1 MMAAVVLCGAIIWS
15 WPFSDSTLESQEPS
29 CLIPT
34 LPASDSCASV
44 FATAAGKTCQR
55 GKFTA
60 LCVDPPMRPVDHDAF
75 KDAWSGASARIVRVQ
90 IIDGE
95 MLVVPSGRNANCSE
109 TIKAWGMLR
118 HTLGQIRQSA
128 KVAPLPDVDL
138 LLTTGDESP
147 SWPIFSY
154 NNPPG
159 RAERTFLIPT
169 HVGVGNSPKRRVSG
183 TACEQPTPAELEH
196 WSRKL
201 DPVVFRG
208 SATGPA
214 VDSDHWMANTRAR
227 LSVLSKMFPSWIDA
241 SITRFEQIMPTNE
254 TRALSKFMAMGGRIP
269 MNHFKYYKF
278 IMDIDGNVQAN
289 RFPELTRF
297 GSVVLQATQFET
309 VLTASAHRFAH
320 VFPIQPDLRDLL
332 PKLYC
337 LRARPVLLVQR
348 LKHGIDIARELVT
361 ELNVVQRY
369 WADLLQ
375 TYRALQRF
383 PTVRHP
389 AAISARQFAYRPIR
403 TRLSADAVEGR
414 REHPASCRYEF
425 YTRDAAWAN
434 GLWPIGKNGQL
445 GHDRR

>member
-1 MMAAVVLCGAIIWS
+1 
-15 WPFSDSTLESQEPS
+15 
-29 CLIPT
+29 
-34 LPASDSCASV
+34 
-44 FATAAGKTCQR
+44 
-55 GKFTA
+55 
-60 LCVDPPMRPVDHDAF
+60 
-75 KDAWSGASARIVRVQ
+75 
-90 IIDGE
+90 
-95 MLVVPSGRNANCSE
+95 
-109 TIKAWGMLR
+109 
-118 HTLGQIRQSA
+118 
-128 KVAPLPDVDL
+128 
-138 LLTTGDESP
+138 
-147 SWPIFSY
+147 
-154 NNPPG
+154 
-159 RAERTFLIPT
+159 
-169 HVGVGNSPKRRVSG
+169 
-183 TACEQPTPAELEH
+183 
-196 WSRKL
+196 
-201 DPVVFRG
+201 
-208 SATGPA
+208 
-214 VDSDHWMANTRAR
+214 
-227 LSVLSKMFPSWIDA
+227 
-241 SITRFEQIMPTNE
+241 
-254 TRALSKFMAMGGRIP
+254 MAMGGRIP